1 MRSKKKDG
9 GENLIRSPHSARL
22 WRLGAARPRR
32 PKRRL
37 PMGKSRSAVSCTK
50 FKISNSKSQLPESRP
65 RDPSRSMR
73 LPHVRYWVRAFVR
86 GWVDRY
92 VRPCV
97 RGCTRDGARR
107 EVHKLH
113 FERIAPIGSVGYFLF
128 PAPCSGAVPTFL
140 PQARVAGR
148 GGCADVLGV
157 SVVSEVKLPASSAD
171 RNESQTNT

>member
-1 MRSKKKDG
+1 
-9 GENLIRSPHSARL
+9 
-22 WRLGAARPRR
+22 
-32 PKRRL
+32 
-37 PMGKSRSAVSCTK
+37 MGKSRSAVSFPK
-50 FKISNSKSQLPESRP
+50 FKFKFEIPTASRP
-65 RDPSRSMR
+65 PSRPFEIYEAPAR
-73 LPHVRYWVRAFVR
+73 AILGACVRAWVR

-140 PQARVAGR
+140 PHARVAGR

-157 SVVSEVKLPASSAD
+157 SVVSEVKLQASSAD